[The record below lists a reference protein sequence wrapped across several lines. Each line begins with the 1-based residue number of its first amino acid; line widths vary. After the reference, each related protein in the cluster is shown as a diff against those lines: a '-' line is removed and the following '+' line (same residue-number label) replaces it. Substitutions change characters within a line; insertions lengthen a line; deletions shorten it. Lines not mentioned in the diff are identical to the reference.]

1 MVTTPMWSS
10 KTPDFLCLLSAKLM
24 YIIELHHFWTSR
36 PEVKIEDLTRAAHPV
51 KSRGWIVVKP
61 SPAGT
66 GDCSIPSVRI
76 RQTGVLGAVPLTRNT
91 LWAQIRN
98 GFVYTKGLLARLFKT
113 ALRRFIGQYVAIFQ
127 KQPVNRCNAK
137 MQSGEG
143 LGVTSNITPLL
154 DDSSRSRIQNPD
166 ARLVFPFPF
175 KTGEGHKKTGTS
187 IRNSPLK
194 KSNEWW
200 RN

>member
-51 KSRGWIVVKP
+51 
-61 SPAGT
+61 
-66 GDCSIPSVRI
+66 I

-175 KTGEGHKKTGTS
+175 KTGEGHKKQA
-187 IRNSPLK
+187 LL
-194 KSNEWW
+194 
-200 RN
+200 